1 MQALSAPYACMISQR
16 LTSRLPLNCQII
28 GWRIRWNVHE
38 VIKMRRFVEE
48 NPSTV
53 VNFSEIGPIWVGHSR
68 GEIVLR
74 EEAGTE
80 GYLRPSTDAYGI
92 RVGFESIGGG
102 PVVG

>member
-1 MQALSAPYACMISQR
+1 MISQR
-16 LTSRLPLNCQII
+16 FTSRLPLDCQII

-53 VNFSEIGPIWVGHSR
+53 VKFLEIGPIWVGHSR

-74 EEAGTE
+74 EEASTE
-80 GYLRPSTDAYGI
+80 GYLRPSTDAYRI